1 MLDMV
6 RRNRYSLRATLRRSA
21 IVALLVGTMLNLINQ
36 PDALLGEMP
45 LDLVKLVLTY
55 LVPFCVATYGAYA
68 AGGLH
73 KETENKA

>member
-1 MLDMV
+1 M
-6 RRNRYSLRATLRRSA
+6 RAVLRRSA

-45 LDLVKLVLTY
+45 LDLFKLVLTY

-68 AGGLH
+68 AGGLRIA
-73 KETENKA
+73 TEDRA